1 LAAISEEKT
10 TINTKEKANKRL
22 RSFSVYPD
30 KKLKSD
36 QLFQSKLTTSSQ
48 LIEGQMTK
56 ALEIFRL
63 EPFLPLAPKFFS
75 IAEYCGIL
83 TNLTKED
90 YRENLRNCFLNEKT
104 SSKNCRMV
112 LGMKRVSDDRPYA
125 FRQASDKHTWPQ
137 MRKKSAALKSLTKI
151 VQFILFTRMAHR
163 YQH

>member
-1 LAAISEEKT
+1 MIQIMNIFTILAAISEEKT

-22 RSFSVYPD
+22 QSFSVYPD

-48 LIEGQMTK
+48 LIEGQMPTVALNMTK

-90 YRENLRNCFLNEKT
+90 YRENLRNCYLNFLNEKT

-125 FRQASDKHTWPQ
+125 FRQASD
-137 MRKKSAALKSLTKI
+137 
-151 VQFILFTRMAHR
+151 
-163 YQH
+163 